1 MLTNFYSIFVKN
13 NQMKKH
19 YYFIFMM
26 FINCAFFAQ
35 TNIVT
40 YAGNSGKETFY
51 DVMQITDGTF
61 IVSGYADDL
70 NWVSTSVPK
79 TQLTYTGT
87 IPNIGGSNRYAF
99 LLHLSSDLQTIL
111 KVVHFPQGVVEDIR
125 FIKTNTKPYT
135 PTGDL
140 FISCNTMVQNPGG
153 GYVIAKLNG
162 NFINNDPTTL
172 VWNKPIWADGET
184 KICHP
189 WDVNSNGEVYYVTG
203 KAHGPDWSAIFC
215 LDTNGN
221 QKIVPNWR
229 THWTTTGSEW
239 KGTPASASPN
249 AISYS
254 GIALKSGG
262 RAELRSWNTS
272 DFNSINPD
280 GNGGTRKGK
289 WPADFMF
296 NTPGNPTTP
305 ITTGPGYNT
314 YSSSGNV
321 YGATSLVVDKTN
333 NNLYVGM
340 NFQTTFTGIPDFEPA
355 VICFDNSGT
364 MLWWNRLYHEI
375 TPAGVT
381 TVSEPDQYIDALAID
396 YTNNKL
402 VVGARCHGNN
412 VSNFFR
418 GNSIVANPSAAGF
431 QNQFTGTNGN
441 IHISWLGKFGLND
454 GNLSN
459 STYMAEYN
467 EGATLGTAL
476 TAPNMDNW
484 PNPNAGWAN
493 LNTTRMAKNA
503 LKVSTNGDVCVLA
516 VGRRTITT
524 ANAYQKMLK
533 PAQGVSSWNEFVRV
547 YDTNFNA
554 PKYSSLIGG
563 TWDPVSG
570 AGGDNTDLFGV
581 CKTSEGV
588 VVVGRQNANAT
599 TGVSNGNPIPV
610 ANAVPWGN
618 AIPNSESAILVYY
631 KATNLANSND
641 ALKNNEF
648 SLNDSNF
655 KVYPNPAS
663 TSLTIS
669 FSAEE
674 FNSLDWKFS
683 IIDLLGRT
691 ISSGKLN
698 NNTINVETLNDGI
711 YNLKISS
718 NEKIISKKIIISK

>member
-1 MLTNFYSIFVKN
+1 MLFLIKN
-13 NQMKKH
+13 KPMKKN

-35 TNIVT
+35 TNIVS

-61 IVSGYADDL
+61 IVTGYADDL
-70 NWVSTSVPK
+70 NWIAPSIPR
-79 TQLTYTGT
+79 TQLTFTGT
-87 IPNIGGSNRYAF
+87 IPNAGGTNRYGF

-111 KVVHFPQGVVEDIR
+111 KVIHFPQGVVEDIR
-125 FIKTNTKPYT
+125 FIKTSSQPYT

-140 FISCNTMVQNPGG
+140 FISCNTTVLNPGG

-162 NFINNDPTTL
+162 NFINNDPTAL

-184 KICHP
+184 KLTHP
-189 WDVNSNGEVYYVTG
+189 WDVTSTGEVYYVTG
-203 KAHGPDWSAIFC
+203 KAHGPDWSAVYC
-215 LDTNGN
+215 LNSNGV

-229 THWTTTGSEW
+229 THWSTTGSEW
-239 KGTPASASPN
+239 RGTPASASPN
-249 AISYS
+249 PVAYS

-262 RAELRSWNTS
+262 RAELRSWNDA

-296 NTPGNPTTP
+296 NTAGNPITPVTTS
-305 ITTGPGYNT
+305 PGYNN
-314 YSSSGNV
+314 YSSSGGV
-321 YGATSLVVDKTN
+321 YGATSLIVDRRNDK
-333 NNLYVGM
+333 LYIGM
-340 NFQTTFTGIPDFEPA
+340 NFQTTIGGTPDFEPA
-355 VICFDNSGT
+355 VICYDNSGT
-364 MLWWNRLYHEI
+364 MIWWIRLYHEI
-375 TPAGVT
+375 TPAGT
-381 TVSEPDQYIDALAID
+381 IVSSTPDQYVDALAID

-402 VVGARCHGNN
+402 VVGARCHGNQ
-412 VSNFFR
+412 VSNLWN
-418 GNSIVANPSAAGF
+418 GNTIAANSSAAGF

-441 IHISWLGKFGLND
+441 IHISWLGKFSLD
-454 GNLSN
+454 AGNLFN
-459 STYMAEYN
+459 STYMAEFN

-476 TAPNMDNW
+476 TAPNMDSW
-484 PNPNAGWAN
+484 PNPNAGWPN

-503 LKVSTNGDVCVLA
+503 LKVSSNGDVCVLA

-524 ANAYQKMLK
+524 ANAYQKMIK

-570 AGGDNTDLFGV
+570 VGGDNTDLFGV

-588 VVVGRQNANAT
+588 VVVGRHVANAT
-599 TGVSNGNPIPV
+599 NIASGNAIPV
-610 ANAVPWGN
+610 VNVVPWGN
-618 AIPNSESAILVYY
+618 ATPDNESAILVYY
-631 KATNLANSND
+631 KQTNLANPNDTTLSN
-641 ALKNNEF
+641 NNF
-648 SLNDSNF
+648 GVLDSNF
-655 KVYPNPAS
+655 VVYPNPAS
-663 TSLTIS
+663 TNFSIS
-669 FSAEE
+669 FPTEE
-674 FNSLDWKFS
+674 FNAMDWKFS
-683 IIDLLGRT
+683 IVDLLGRT
-691 ISSGKLN
+691 ISEGKLKN
-698 NNTINVETLNDGI
+698 NSINVETLNNGI

-718 NEKIISKKIIISK
+718 ENKTISKKIVIKK